1 MIEATNNRG
10 AITLG
15 IAINIVVLAV
25 AVYLSSARH
34 SGTRLLFSALAV
46 WAIVGLVVVTSI
58 VPRFADC

>member
-34 SGTRLLFSALAV
+34 SVTRLLFSALAV